1 MSVKVM
7 ARVWEYF
14 PSGGTELLA
23 LLALADWSDDEGNCF
38 PSMSS
43 IAKKIRLSESQT
55 RRAVHSL
62 IDSDYLLVL
71 ANAMGGAPGSSRKY
85 QVNLGRLT
93 PSMDDTPTPSMDAT
107 RRDSVD
113 ERGTA
118 STGDTPIKME
128 TGVMDARDGCHP
140 CAETGVTHDTLTTIY
155 TPLTTNIVSKQVSPA
170 SSTPSKKLREKKSAL
185 TLEEFFEQCHASGA
199 KLILDDDP
207 IFEYAEKVGISHD
220 MLKVCWNEFK
230 STYIGT
236 GKKQKDW
243 RAHYRNAVRRNWYSL
258 WFIREGDEVKW
269 TTQGEQARRAAA

>member
-38 PSMSS
+38 PAMSS
-43 IAKKIRLSESQT
+43 IAKKIRLSESQA

-93 PSMDDTPTPSMDAT
+93 PSMDDTPTPSTDAT
-107 RRDSVD
+107 RRASVD
-113 ERGTA
+113 
-118 STGDTPIKME
+118 DTPIHRE

-155 TPLTTNIVSKQVSPA
+155 PPLTTNIVSKQVLPVA
-170 SSTPSKKLREKKSAL
+170 STTAKKPQEKKSAL
-185 TLEEFFEQCHASGA
+185 TLEAFLEQCRANGV
-199 KLILDDDP
+199 KPILDDDP

-220 MLKVCWNEFK
+220 MLKVCWSEFK
-230 STYIGT
+230 STYVGT
-236 GKKQKDW
+236 SKKQKDW

-258 WFIREGDEVKW
+258 WFIREGDEAKW
-269 TTQGEQARRAAA
+269 STQGEQARRAAA